1 MRINPITESQIVNI
15 ETLAKKNI
23 EHYKLQIDMWN
34 KIIPVIKDVRVNKRI
49 VDKIAPLF
57 PDFNVYYYSDVH
69 KYLCFHLKGSSFYDS
84 DIKLYLCKLGESNV
98 DVDQANMSIETYT
111 ERVSKLE
118 HQLEILRRNLAV
130 LNALAEPINE
140 SMEEIH
146 DIMFFSHDGSFT
158 GQYKFSNNY

>member
-23 EHYKLQIDMWN
+23 DHYNLQIDIWN
-34 KIIPVIKDVRVNKRI
+34 KILPVLKDVHVNKRI

-57 PDFNVYYYSDVH
+57 PDFNVYYHSDTH
-69 KYLCFHLKGSSFYDS
+69 KFINFHRKSSKFYDS
-84 DIKLYLCKLGESNV
+84 DISLYLCKFGEFRIDIAQINK
-98 DVDQANMSIETYT
+98 SIETYT

-118 HQLEILRRNLAV
+118 HQLELLRRNLAV

-146 DIMFFSHDGSFT
+146 DIMFFSHDGSYT
-158 GQYKFSNNY
+158 DRYTFSNNY